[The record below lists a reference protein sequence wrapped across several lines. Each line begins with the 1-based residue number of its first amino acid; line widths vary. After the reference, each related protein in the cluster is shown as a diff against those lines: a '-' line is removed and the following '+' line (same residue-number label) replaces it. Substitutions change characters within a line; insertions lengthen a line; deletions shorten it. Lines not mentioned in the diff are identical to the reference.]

1 MNIKKI
7 WELVKEIESA
17 DVIGVDDWL
26 VTSDKIDLVSS
37 KIDVVSSIKED
48 PDNVIMR
55 ITVDGDEGLTYTIK
69 LTEQGLNDAVVSD
82 NTVTLKDHEGNHT
95 EIRTY
100 RIVADPI
107 VVKW

>member
-17 DVIGVDDWL
+17 DIIGVDDWL
-26 VTSDKIDLVSS
+26 VTMDKIDVN
-37 KIDVVSSIKED
+37 VVSSIKED
-48 PDNVIMR
+48 PDNVIIR
-55 ITVDGDEGLTYTIK
+55 ITVDGDEGLTYIIK

-95 EIRTY
+95 KIRKY

>member
-1 MNIKKI
+1 MNIIKI

-26 VTSDKIDLVSS
+26 VTMD

-48 PDNVIMR
+48 PANVIMR
-55 ITVDGDEGLTYTIK
+55 ITVDGDDGLTYTIK

-95 EIRTY
+95 VIRKY

>member
-1 MNIKKI
+1 MNIIKI

-17 DVIGVDDWL
+17 DVIGVDDWS
-26 VTSDKIDLVSS
+26 VTMD

-95 EIRTY
+95 EIRKY

>member
-1 MNIKKI
+1 MNIIKI

-26 VTSDKIDLVSS
+26 VTMD

-55 ITVDGDEGLTYTIK
+55 ITVDGDDGLTYTIK

-95 EIRTY
+95 EIRKY

>member
-17 DVIGVDDWL
+17 DIIGVDDWL
-26 VTSDKIDLVSS
+26 VTMDKIDVN
-37 KIDVVSSIKED
+37 VVSSIKED

-95 EIRTY
+95 VIRTY

>member
-1 MNIKKI
+1 MNIIKI

-26 VTSDKIDLVSS
+26 VTMD

-55 ITVDGDEGLTYTIK
+55 ITVDGDDGLTYTIK

-95 EIRTY
+95 VIRKY

>member
-1 MNIKKI
+1 MNIIKI

-17 DVIGVDDWL
+17 DGIGVDDWL
-26 VTSDKIDLVSS
+26 VTMD

-48 PDNVIMR
+48 PANVIMR
-55 ITVDGDEGLTYTIK
+55 ITVDGDDGLTYTIK

-95 EIRTY
+95 VIRKY

>member
-7 WELVKEIESA
+7 CELVKEIESA
-17 DVIGVDDWL
+17 DIIGVDDWL
-26 VTSDKIDLVSS
+26 VTMDKIDVN
-37 KIDVVSSIKED
+37 VVSSIKED

-95 EIRTY
+95 KIRKY